1 MLKMTDIRE
10 WVSGLGVT
18 DDSRVYI
25 GKLDNKKQKS
35 IGVYS
40 RKREMTEEVALGGRE
55 MTSCATKSI
64 SILIHWNKSL
74 RESEEAA
81 QALFAALQNASVDF
95 TIGDAN
101 VCYIALQVQEPVD
114 VGTDDSGVYE
124 FVIWVDFIYQRK

>member
-40 RKREMTEEVALGGRE
+40 RKREMAEEIALGGRE

-81 QALFAALQNASVDF
+81 QALFTALQNVPADF
-95 TIGDAN
+95 TIGAAN